1 MRPTRVT
8 DKAFVDSN
16 VILYLFADDE
26 RAEQAEA
33 VFEPEAT
40 ISVQVLNEV
49 TNVLRRKSKL
59 SWRQTVQALE
69 LVRSLCRVEPLTVET
84 HAQSLRIAQRYAL
97 SVYDACI
104 AASALI
110 ADCNVLYSED
120 MQHGLNIDR
129 RLRIINP
136 FRA

>member
-1 MRPTRVT
+1 VT

-16 VILYLFADDE
+16 IILYLFADDE
-26 RAEQAEA
+26 RAARAEH
-33 VFEPEAT
+33 VFEPEAV

-59 SWRQTVQALE
+59 AWRQTLQALE
-69 LVRSLCRVEPLTVET
+69 LVRSLCHVEPLTVET
-84 HAQSLRIAQRYAL
+84 HTQSLRVAQRYTL

-104 AASALI
+104 VASALV
-110 ADCNVLYSED
+110 AGCNVLYSED

>member
-1 MRPTRVT
+1 MRVT

-16 VILYLFADDE
+16 VILYLFTDDE
-26 RAEQAEA
+26 RAATAESL
-33 VFEPEAT
+33 FEPEAT

-59 SWRQTVQALE
+59 SWRETVQALE
-69 LVRSLCRVEPLTVET
+69 LVRSLCQVEPLTLET
-84 HAQSLRIAQRYAL
+84 HERSLAIAQRYSL

-104 AASALI
+104 AASALV
-110 ADCNVLYSED
+110 AGCNVLYSED
-120 MQHGLNIDR
+120 MQHGVSIER

-136 FRA
+136 FRAGAR

>member
-1 MRPTRVT
+1 MRVT

-16 VILYLFADDE
+16 VILYLFTDDE
-26 RAEQAEA
+26 RAAAAENL
-33 VFEPEAT
+33 FEPEAT

-49 TNVLRRKSKL
+49 ANVLRRKTKL
-59 SWRQTVQALE
+59 SWRETVQALE
-69 LVRSLCRVEPLTVET
+69 LVRSLCQVEPLTVET
-84 HAQSLRIAQRYAL
+84 HKRSVAIAQRYSL

-110 ADCNVLYSED
+110 AGCNVLYSED
-120 MQHGLNIDR
+120 MQHGIHIDK

-136 FRA
+136 FRAGAR

>member
-1 MRPTRVT
+1 VT

-16 VILYLFADDE
+16 VILYLFTDDDRAA
-26 RAEQAEA
+26 RAERL
-33 VFEPEAT
+33 FEPEAT

-49 TNVLRRKSKL
+49 ANVLRRKSKL
-59 SWRQTVQALE
+59 SWRDTAQALE
-69 LVRSLCRVEPLTVET
+69 LVRSLCRIESLTVEV
-84 HAQSLRIAQRYAL
+84 HERALAIAQRYSL

-104 AASALI
+104 AASALV
-110 ADCNVLYSED
+110 AGCNIMYSED

-136 FRA
+136 FRAEAR